1 MSKPVTILTE
11 RLSLGAILAKDIPSI
26 IKYAGAAEV
35 AEHLLNMPHPYY
47 EMDAIFWLNL
57 AHQGWQDKSK
67 YIFGIRLQETQE
79 IIGGVG
85 LHVESRYDRAELGY
99 WIGVPF
105 WGKGYMTEAVA
116 AVLKFGFVEG
126 GLNKIFAVHDIENP
140 VSGRVMSKN
149 GMIKEGELKDHIKI
163 RGAYKNIAQYGLTK
177 TAYDAM
183 NI

>member
-11 RLSLGAILAKDIPSI
+11 RLSLGTILATDIPAI
-26 IKYAGAAEV
+26 IKYAGDIKV

-47 EMDAIFWLNL
+47 EKDAIFWLNL

-79 IIGGVG
+79 LIGGVG

-99 WIGVPF
+99 WIGFPF
-105 WGKGYMTEAVA
+105 WGQGYMSEAVG
-116 AVLKFGFVEG
+116 AVLDFGFRAAN
-126 GLNKIFAVHDIENP
+126 LHKIFAIHYIENP
-140 VSGRVMSKN
+140 ASGKVMSKN
-149 GMIKEGELKDHIKI
+149 GMIKEGVLKDHIKVK
-163 RGAYKNIAQYGLTK
+163 GAYKTIAQYGLTK
-177 TAYDAM
+177 TDYDAM